1 MNATTPSPEWGTGAH
16 RTTGKLSPVT
26 TCLIAD
32 DHPAIVSAVGDALE
46 RAGYAVT
53 RTCCGED
60 AVDAITSERPSVA
73 IVDANMPDLLGT
85 EVARRALRV
94 SPETAVVMYTAY
106 GDQALLVEALDTGVR
121 GFVLKNAPLDEL
133 LRAVR
138 LAVAGGTYV
147 DPTVA
152 GAFAGRERA
161 GGPTLT
167 ERERDVLRLLSEG
180 HDNEEIG
187 QRLYISPETV
197 RTHLRKAM
205 TKLGAS
211 TRTQAVAVALRTEI
225 IR

>member
-1 MNATTPSPEWGTGAH
+1 MA
-16 RTTGKLSPVT
+16 

-32 DHPAIVSAVGDALE
+32 DHPAIVSAVGDVLE
-46 RAGYAVT
+46 RAGYAVVRAT
-53 RTCCGED
+53 SGEE
-60 AVDAITSERPSVA
+60 AVDVIAHQHPSVA
-73 IVDANMPDLLGT
+73 VVDANMPDMLGT
-85 EVARRALRV
+85 EVARRAQRT
-94 SPETAVVMYTAY
+94 SPDTAVVMYTAY
-106 GDQALLVEALDTGVR
+106 GDQALLVEALDGGVR

-138 LAVAGGTYV
+138 LALSGGTYV

-152 GAFAGRERA
+152 GALTGRGRERTV
-161 GGPTLT
+161 TLT

-180 HDNEEIG
+180 LDNEEIG
-187 QRLYISPETV
+187 QRLFISPETV

-211 TRTQAVAVALRTEI
+211 TRTQAVAMALRDEI